1 MARWLAAGLLVALS
15 LATHATAQD
24 AVSVVQEHRARD
36 AGRKTVQHLAVLR
49 NTSTRPVQNLRVTV
63 ELYDYFGKLLWAR
76 TVSPSPASLKAGETA
91 ISRRSTD
98 SSIGPAEPRPE
109 FDFLCGM
116 SEYPSAAPGV
126 CPQVTKP

>member
-91 ISRRSTD
+91 TLSVPTPDLPDYRQTKYRFQYR
-98 SSIGPAEPRPE
+98 PR
-109 FDFLCGM
+109 
-116 SEYPSAAPGV
+116 
-126 CPQVTKP
+126 